1 MRREICL
8 NTLITGPR
16 GESSLADSISW
27 PPCEVAKCMTSFLK
41 INIETS
47 KTQVQN
53 ASSPILHTQR
63 AQSKNTGVGSEGLGR
78 RRGQRWDSSSLGL
91 VLEQDWYRTRNR
103 GGIIGNKSTS
113 C

>member
-1 MRREICL
+1 
-8 NTLITGPR
+8 
-16 GESSLADSISW
+16 
-27 PPCEVAKCMTSFLK
+27 MTSFLK

-53 ASSPILHTQR
+53 ASFPILHTQR
-63 AQSKNTGVGSEGLGR
+63 AHSKNTGVGSEGLGR
-78 RRGQRWDSSSLGL
+78 RRGRRWDSLSLGL
-91 VLEQDWYRTRNR
+91 VLEQDCYRTRNR